1 MRLSHDRT
9 GLPERSSFTLL
20 RLSTAVGSCR
30 ERRAGIPPYGRPTR
44 ARENKLSENLTI
56 RREAHAF
63 PCSYVFV
70 RAAHAMGDDHVAAP
84 LTSFNSSRSFLRS
97 SPRLSTLASLSAA
110 AASSGAIYHRVNVSV
125 DDVSV
130 PMVWPQPLNK
140 KKKWRKGLGSGQNG
154 CHHIFIEYSEKIPRR
169 SD

>member
-56 RREAHAF
+56 RREAHALQVRPVVYIAGTGIYYYRP
-63 PCSYVFV
+63 PCIHVFV
-70 RAAHAMGDDHVAAP
+70 RVAHAMGADHVAAP

-97 SPRLSTLASLSAA
+97 SPRLSTLAPFSAA
-110 AASSGAIYHRVNVSV
+110 AASSGAIYHHVNVSV

-130 PMVWPQPLNK
+130 PMVLS
-140 KKKWRKGLGSGQNG
+140 LI
-154 CHHIFIEYSEKIPRR
+154 HI
-169 SD
+169 

>member
-20 RLSTAVGSCR
+20 RLSTAAGSCR

-56 RREAHAF
+56 RREAHALQVRPVVYIAGTGIYYYRP

-70 RAAHAMGDDHVAAP
+70 RVARAMGMTMWRHRLPASTPRGAFCALRRGVPP
-84 LTSFNSSRSFLRS
+84 LCRSRPLPLPVGRS
-97 SPRLSTLASLSAA
+97 TTA
-110 AASSGAIYHRVNVSV
+110 
-125 DDVSV
+125 
-130 PMVWPQPLNK
+130 
-140 KKKWRKGLGSGQNG
+140 
-154 CHHIFIEYSEKIPRR
+154 
-169 SD
+169 